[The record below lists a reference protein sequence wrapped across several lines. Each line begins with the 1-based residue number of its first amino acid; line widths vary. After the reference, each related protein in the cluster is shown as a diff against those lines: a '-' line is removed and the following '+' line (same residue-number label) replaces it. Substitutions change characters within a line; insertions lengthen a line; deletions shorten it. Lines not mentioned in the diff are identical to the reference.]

1 MNIHP
6 NAYYNYLKKA
16 KASYHRQ
23 KKAILNTIRDIYHEC
38 NGSIGHR
45 FMKVFL
51 GRRDIY
57 LSKTTV
63 HKYMN
68 KEMKLKSICRRK
80 KPNYKKD
87 NAHRLFPNLLKKN
100 FVAPKP
106 NRVWCTDFTYPYL
119 TNGTVRYNCTIIDL
133 YDRSVVTS
141 ENGNNITTNLA
152 IQSLNKAIHAQHC
165 NSSKLILHSD

>member
-1 MNIHP
+1 
-6 NAYYNYLKKA
+6 
-16 KASYHRQ
+16 
-23 KKAILNTIRDIYHEC
+23 
-38 NGSIGHR
+38 
-45 FMKVFL
+45 MKVFL

-80 KPNYKKD
+80 KPNYKKG
-87 NAHRLFPNLLKKN
+87 NAHRLFPNLLKQN

-119 TNGTVRYNCTIIDL
+119 TNGTVRYNRAIIDL
-133 YDRSVVTS
+133 TVVWLRVKMVTTLQLIWLFKPLTKQS
-141 ENGNNITTNLA
+141 MLNIV
-152 IQSLNKAIHAQHC
+152 
-165 NSSKLILHSD
+165 ILPN